1 MLLKFCIHLLK
12 LIVDIFSKIL
22 HNPVTLSLKKI
33 FQLDKDRQLRRK
45 KKSPGKGAYKFR
57 SQLMNA

>member
-22 HNPVTLSLKKI
+22 HNPVTLTLKKI
-33 FQLDKDRQLRRK
+33 SQLDKDSLGRK
-45 KKSPGKGAYKFR
+45 KNHLVKGLINLDP
-57 SQLMNA
+57 S

>member
-45 KKSPGKGAYKFR
+45 KNHLVKGLINLD
-57 SQLMNA
+57 SS